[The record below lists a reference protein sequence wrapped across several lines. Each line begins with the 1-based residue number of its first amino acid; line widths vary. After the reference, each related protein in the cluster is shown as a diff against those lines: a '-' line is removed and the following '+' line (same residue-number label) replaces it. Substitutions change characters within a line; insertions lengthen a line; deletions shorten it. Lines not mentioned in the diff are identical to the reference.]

1 LNKIIS
7 EVLNLDKKDNN
18 TSIRKQTDND
28 KLKLEEETEPNEI
41 EAASGKVIIKE
52 TDIEGKSSKIVKIE
66 EIKM

>member
-1 LNKIIS
+1 MNQLNKIIS
-7 EVLNLDKKDNN
+7 EVLNLDKKDN
-18 TSIRKQTDND
+18 D
-28 KLKLEEETEPNEI
+28 KLKLEEGTEPNEI